1 MNAIENV
8 ETHWTIKANRLLQ
21 NRNIKRVRYMS
32 QEEADHFG
40 WYSRSV
46 VIELDNGVLLWPS
59 RDDEGND
66 AGSLFTTDK
75 NTDTLPVLR

>member
-1 MNAIENV
+1 MGWCSPPICDP
-8 ETHWTIKANRLLQ
+8 HDGMP
-21 NRNIKRVRYMS
+21 MS

-66 AGSLFTTDK
+66 AGAIFTTDPK
-75 NTDTLPVLR
+75 GSTLPVLWGGV